1 MLSRR
6 IVPTFFPKP
15 YLEKYVTNKNFNSL
29 NNINVTEVSKNKK
42 ILCKFFINQK
52 CNKGDNC
59 QFSHNLKNFTDAE
72 INDTLTKY
80 FESLIDYKK
89 K

>member
-29 NNINVTEVSKNKK
+29 NNINVTEESKNKK
-42 ILCKFFINQK
+42 ILCIM
-52 CNKGDNC
+52 
-59 QFSHNLKNFTDAE
+59 HAPIL
-72 INDTLTKY
+72 
-80 FESLIDYKK
+80 
-89 K
+89 